1 MNKENES
8 SGAILVDISSFYPVG
23 GKTSYNGGS
32 SGLGKFIQRLEMQLT
47 SNTEQ
52 FQLEIDRINRGV
64 LGSSKNG
71 NEKILIDKIH
81 SLEQRIEAL
90 EDDNHQLQ
98 EALNSAEN
106 ENKLLEKK
114 LALFSAEN
122 SRSKQSK
129 ISSLNSR
136 RSPNRTS
143 QPPTVDIDKYR
154 RALLYID
161 ELQHRLRPN

>member
-8 SGAILVDISSFYPVG
+8 SGAILADISSFYPVG
-23 GKTSYNGGS
+23 KTSYTGGS
-32 SGLGKFIQRLEMQLT
+32 SGLSKFVRRLEMQLT

-64 LGSSKNG
+64 LGCSKNG
-71 NEKILIDKIH
+71 NQKILIDKIH
-81 SLEQRIEAL
+81 TLEQRINAL
-90 EDDNHQLQ
+90 EDHNYQLQ
-98 EALNSAEN
+98 EALNSAQN

-114 LALFSAEN
+114 LALSSTEN
-122 SRSKQSK
+122 SRLKQSSK
-129 ISSLNSR
+129 ISSVNSR